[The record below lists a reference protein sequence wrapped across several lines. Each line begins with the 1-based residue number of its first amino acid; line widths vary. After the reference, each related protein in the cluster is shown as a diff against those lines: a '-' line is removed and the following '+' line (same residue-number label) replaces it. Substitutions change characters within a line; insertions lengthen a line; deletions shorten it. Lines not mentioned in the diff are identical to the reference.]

1 MNASP
6 LGFGAG
12 LWIFGGARDRFAI
25 YRDLPTFPEQLEMAR
40 QVPGLGGVELQYP
53 RHFSNECP
61 ERIGALCREKGLEVI
76 AVQPDIFRDPAFRQ
90 GALSAPDPSIRQQ
103 AVDICLRA
111 ADAARRAGAPCL
123 AIWPGQEGFDY
134 AFQVDYVTLWERS
147 LATLTAI
154 ADGARDLKVALEY
167 KLKEPRQKSLF
178 GTAAQTLA
186 AIHEVDRPNLG
197 VLLDFGHSLMAKES
211 AAQTAAL
218 LLRWG
223 KLFHVHLNDCYRE
236 TDDDLMVGSVHVFET
251 VELLHYLQRMGYQGW
266 LSLDTVAFREDPV
279 AAARASARA
288 LERFV
293 ALAGR
298 IRPEQLARIHAQHDP
313 TLAVEFMTEMLRV

>member
-1 MNASP
+1 M
-6 LGFGAG
+6 
-12 LWIFGGARDRFAI
+12 
-25 YRDLPTFPEQLEMAR
+25 
-40 QVPGLGGVELQYP
+40 QYP
-53 RHFSNECP
+53 RHFADEPP

-90 GALSAPDPSIRQQ
+90 GALTAPDPSIRKQ
-103 AVDICLRA
+103 AVDLCLGG
-111 ADAARRAGAPCL
+111 ADAAQRAGAPCL
-123 AIWPGQEGFDY
+123 TIWAGQEGYDY
-134 AFQVDYVTLWERS
+134 TFQLNYATLWERS
-147 LATLTAI
+147 LAALTAI

-178 GTAAQTLA
+178 ATAAQTLV
-186 AIHEVDRPNLG
+186 AIHEVNRPNLG

-211 AAQTAAL
+211 PAQTAAL

-223 KLFHVHLNDCYRE
+223 KLFHVHLNDCYGE

-251 VELLHYLQRMGYQGW
+251 VELLHYLQRMGYRGW

-279 AAARASARA
+279 AAARASAHA
-288 LERFV
+288 LKRFM

-298 IRPEQLARIHAQHDP
+298 IQPDRLARIHSEQDP
-313 TLAVEFMTEMLRV
+313 TLAVEFTTEMLRA